1 MDSYEEF
8 NAKMKQLEK
17 LFQSDPD
24 KALKGMIDFYPEASK
39 TTYHDIGDS
48 IGLWMQ
54 NEMTETAREY
64 LSQKAEATE
73 DPTLANTYRT
83 WLSWRKDSGE
93 K

>member
-39 TTYHDIGDS
+39 TTYHDIGDA

-54 NEMTETAREY
+54 NEMKQSVREY
-64 LSQKAEATE
+64 LVEKTE
-73 DPTLANTYRT
+73 DLEALARIYRG
-83 WLSWRKDSGE
+83 WLESSLN
-93 K
+93 